1 MIEAM
6 KRTRRQKAQGIP
18 AEGTAW
24 AKAERGGTEQ
34 PVMDTAGK
42 QWEEVRRKGR
52 SKTEGP
58 EC

>member
-52 SKTEGP
+52 
-58 EC
+58 